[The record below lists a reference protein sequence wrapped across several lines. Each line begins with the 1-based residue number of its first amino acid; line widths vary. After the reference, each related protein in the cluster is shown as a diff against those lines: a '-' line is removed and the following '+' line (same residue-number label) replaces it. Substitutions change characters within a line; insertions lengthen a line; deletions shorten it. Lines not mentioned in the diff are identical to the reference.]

1 MILLRLNQFKNN
13 KMNKRPFEIVLKE
26 LVSVNPEDIVSQLF
40 ALHTAIQNADEQE
53 ILAIYHTLK
62 TYETKIGGTQDLD
75 SFQAIK
81 QMLEG
86 VKSRMCAIIL
96 KKGKIYGEDAKRL
109 FKSTTTFS
117 FSHL

>member
-1 MILLRLNQFKNN
+1 MEK
-13 KMNKRPFEIVLKE
+13 KSFETALKE
-26 LVSVNPEDIVSQLF
+26 MLSIKPADIVSGLF
-40 ALHTAIQNADEQE
+40 ELHKGIQNADESE

-62 TYETKIGGTQDLD
+62 TYENKFGGAQDFET
-75 SFQAIK
+75 FQAIH

-96 KKGKIYGEDAKRL
+96 KKGKIYGEDSKIL
-109 FKSTTTFS
+109 FKSSTTFS